1 MYTSD
6 ENHSTRRN
14 GQSRSWGKENALR
27 LLGQV
32 SRCAIAQY
40 KIAGDAGPRDFSNP
54 HCG

>member
-32 SRCAIAQY
+32 SRCAIALVSIFRCQL
-40 KIAGDAGPRDFSNP
+40 ITSTNAF
-54 HCG
+54 